1 VPAAPARDGY
11 TAKTTYGGGISG
23 GKVLEGHHGTVTYT
37 YTKKI
42 TGYKVYAYVDLFD
55 NTGKKIDYVW
65 SWGEGKTLELAK
77 KSLSSNANTMKNRV
91 IKNKKVAKVETR
103 IFKKVPQYK
112 RGGQVDYTGLAQV
125 DGTPSRP
132 EAFFNAEQTKILK
145 NGLLGNSSRILAST
159 LEEFNSIVEG
169 MANGATY
176 NTIDRGSSLVIENAS
191 VNMNVQSIANDYDA
205 RRAGEQALEQM
216 MRIARKSGTK
226 GVSRR

>member
-1 VPAAPARDGY
+1 LR
-11 TAKTTYGGGISG
+11 
-23 GKVLEGHHGTVTYT
+23 
-37 YTKKI
+37 KI
-42 TGYKVYAYVDLFD
+42 TREQGYKY
-55 NTGKKIDYVW
+55 W
-65 SWGEGKTLELAK
+65 
-77 KSLSSNANTMKNRV
+77 
-91 IKNKKVAKVETR
+91 VAK
-103 IFKKVPQYK
+103 YK

-216 MRIARKSGTK
+216 MKIARKSGTK
-226 GVSRR
+226 SVSRR